1 MQKYVLLMFLITLL
15 ITSCSTTGESVTNP
29 VYAAEEE
36 TTLADSNNTF
46 AFNLLPLL
54 TENGNGN
61 VFFSPYS
68 ISSAIGM
75 LYNGAENTSKADI
88 GQVFHWDLL
97 TDEEFNKGQKYL
109 YQALNSREN
118 ITIMTGN
125 SIWINDK
132 KYISINEDYLLE
144 NKEVFDAKS
153 ETLDL
158 THQEGI
164 NTINQW
170 IANQTN
176 NKITQVLSQ
185 PYTEDNPMLLVNAI
199 YFFGGWMHEFS
210 ESETRSDTF
219 YGTSGDKDVQMM
231 HQRERFAYMKTDE
244 YELAVLPYKELEAKM
259 MILLPT
265 EDSFDDFVHTMNY
278 ETYTNITSTSL
289 KNEDVILT
297 LPKFSLEYGVESL
310 SQTLIE
316 LGMPTA
322 FNASEADF
330 SGISDDALDYQLRI
344 SDVLHKA
351 LIDVDEK
358 GTEAAA
364 VTVAEMETTS
374 AEPTEPIRFTVD
386 RPFVFFIVDQKTD
399 VLLFVGVVRNID

>member
-1 MQKYVLLMFLITLL
+1 M
-15 ITSCSTTGESVTNP
+15 
-29 VYAAEEE
+29 
-36 TTLADSNNTF
+36 
-46 AFNLLPLL
+46 
-54 TENGNGN
+54 
-61 VFFSPYS
+61 
-68 ISSAIGM
+68 
-75 LYNGAENTSKADI
+75 
-88 GQVFHWDLL
+88 
-97 TDEEFNKGQKYL
+97 
-109 YQALNSREN
+109 
-118 ITIMTGN
+118 
-125 SIWINDK
+125 
-132 KYISINEDYLLE
+132 
-144 NKEVFDAKS
+144 
-153 ETLDL
+153 
-158 THQEGI
+158 
-164 NTINQW
+164 
-170 IANQTN
+170 
-176 NKITQVLSQ
+176 LSQ

-244 YELAVLPYKELEAKM
+244 YELAVLPYKEHEAKM

-310 SQTLIE
+310 SQALIE